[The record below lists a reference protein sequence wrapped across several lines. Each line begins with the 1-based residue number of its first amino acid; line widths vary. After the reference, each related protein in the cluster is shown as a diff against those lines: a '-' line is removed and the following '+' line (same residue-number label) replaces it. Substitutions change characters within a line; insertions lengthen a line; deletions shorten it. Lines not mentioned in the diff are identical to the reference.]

1 MLGMSYRVVNGKL
14 YSTSDFAEYTN
25 LGLQNK
31 NNRVDKEDTLI
42 SNEKNAFNKILDKH
56 IKKEEC
62 FTISAHAAQRLNSR
76 NIDFNDGDMK
86 KINDG
91 INMANS
97 KGAKQSLILYK
108 DMALITSIKNRTVIT
123 AFHKEQSE
131 ANVITN
137 IDSVVM
143 I

>member
-1 MLGMSYRVVNGKL
+1 MSYRVVNGKL
-14 YSTSDFAEYTN
+14 YSTADFTEYSQQ
-25 LGLQNK
+25 GLQNK
-31 NNRVDKEDTLI
+31 TNKVDKEQST
-42 SNEKNAFNKILDKH
+42 FNKILNKQ

-62 FTISAHAAQRLNSR
+62 FTISSHAAQRLNTR
-76 NIDFNDGDMK
+76 NIDFNDDDMK
-86 KINDG
+86 KINQG
-91 INMANS
+91 INMAEG

-123 AFHKEQSE
+123 ALGKNESE
-131 ANVITN
+131 ASIITN

>member
-1 MLGMSYRVVNGKL
+1 MSYRVVNGKL
-14 YSTSDFAEYTN
+14 YSTSDFTEYSKVS
-25 LGLQNK
+25 LQNK
-31 NNRVDKEDTLI
+31 NNKVNKQDNLLGSEKDT
-42 SNEKNAFNKILDKH
+42 FNKILEKQ

-76 NIDFNDGDMK
+76 HIQFDGEDMK

-91 INMANS
+91 INMAEG
-97 KGAKQSLILYK
+97 KGAKQSLIIYK

-131 ANVITN
+131 TNVITN

>member
-1 MLGMSYRVVNGKL
+1 MSFRVVNGKL
-14 YSTSDFAEYTN
+14 YSTGNFTEYSN
-25 LGLQNK
+25 VGLQNK
-31 NNRVDKEDTLI
+31 RDKVNKEESFNNDK
-42 SNEKNAFNKILDKH
+42 SNFNKILDKQ

-62 FTISAHAAQRLNSR
+62 FTISSHAAQRLNSR
-76 NIDFNDGDMK
+76 NIDFNDDDMK
-86 KINDG
+86 KVNEG
-91 INMANS
+91 INIADS

-123 AFHKEQSE
+123 ALDKNESQGKI
-131 ANVITN
+131 ITN

>member
-1 MLGMSYRVVNGKL
+1 MSYRVVNGKL
-14 YSTSDFAEYTN
+14 YSTVDFTEYS
-25 LGLQNK
+25 GVELQNK
-31 NNRVDKEDTLI
+31 NTKVNKEEDILNKDK
-42 SNEKNAFNKILDKH
+42 SAFNKILDKQ

-62 FTISAHAAQRLNSR
+62 FTISSHAAQRLNSR
-76 NIDFNDGDMK
+76 NINFDDADMK
-86 KINDG
+86 KINEG
-91 INMANS
+91 INMADS

-123 AFHKEQSE
+123 ALDKNQSQ
-131 ANVITN
+131 ASVVTN

>member
-1 MLGMSYRVVNGKL
+1 MSYRVINGKL
-14 YSTSDFAEYTN
+14 YSTADFTEYSREGLKNKTN
-25 LGLQNK
+25 NA
-31 NNRVDKEDTLI
+31 NREQ
-42 SNEKNAFNKILDKH
+42 SPFNKILDMQ

-62 FTISAHAAQRLNSR
+62 FTISSHAAQRLSTR
-76 NIDFNDGDMK
+76 NIDFNDDDMK
-86 KINDG
+86 KINTG
-91 INMANS
+91 INMAEG

-123 AFHKEQSE
+123 ALDKNGSE
-131 ANVITN
+131 PSIITN

>member
-1 MLGMSYRVVNGKL
+1 MSYRVINGKL
-14 YSTSDFAEYTN
+14 YSAVDFTEYNN
-25 LGLQNK
+25 LGVQSKVAEVNK
-31 NNRVDKEDTLI
+31 E
-42 SNEKNAFNKILDKH
+42 EKSDFNKILDKQ

-62 FTISAHAAQRLNSR
+62 FTISSHAAQRLNSR
-76 NIDFNDGDMK
+76 NIDFNAADMK
-86 KINDG
+86 KINQG
-91 INMANS
+91 INMAED

-123 AFHKEQSE
+123 AFNKNESE
-131 ANVITN
+131 TSIITN

>member
-1 MLGMSYRVVNGKL
+1 MSYRVVNGKL
-14 YSTSDFAEYTN
+14 YSTADFAEYGST
-25 LGLQNK
+25 GFQNK
-31 NNRVDKEDTLI
+31 KDIASKEQ
-42 SNEKNAFNKILDKH
+42 SSFNKILEKQ

-62 FTISAHAAQRLNSR
+62 FTISSHAAERLNSR
-76 NIDFNDGDMK
+76 NIDFNAADMK
-86 KINDG
+86 KINEG
-91 INMANS
+91 INLADS

-123 AFHKEQSE
+123 AMDKNQNETS
-131 ANVITN
+131 VITN

>member
-1 MLGMSYRVVNGKL
+1 MSYRVINGKL
-14 YSTSDFAEYTN
+14 YDAKDFSDYSYGN
-25 LGLQNK
+25 VQGNK
-31 NNRVDKEDTLI
+31 AKDNKEITDF
-42 SNEKNAFNKILDKH
+42 KQVLDKQ

-62 FTISAHAAQRLNSR
+62 FTISSHAAQRLNSR
-76 NIDFNDGDMK
+76 NIDFDDADMK
-86 KINDG
+86 KINQG
-91 INMANS
+91 INMAED

-123 AFHKEQSE
+123 ALDKNQSE
-131 ANVITN
+131 MNIITN

>member
-1 MLGMSYRVVNGKL
+1 MAYRVVNGKL
-14 YSTSDFAEYTN
+14 YSTVDFSEYSYE
-25 LGLQNK
+25 GLQNK
-31 NNRVDKEDTLI
+31 NNKINKEDNYLSKENNT
-42 SNEKNAFNKILDKH
+42 FNKILDKQ

-62 FTISAHAAQRLNSR
+62 FTISSHAAQRLNSR
-76 NIDFNDGDMK
+76 NIDFDDEDLK
-86 KINDG
+86 KINEG
-91 INMANS
+91 INMADS

-123 AFHKEQSE
+123 ALEKNQSE
-131 ANVITN
+131 GSIITN

>member
-1 MLGMSYRVVNGKL
+1 MSYRVVNGKL
-14 YSTSDFAEYTN
+14 YSAVDFTEYSN
-25 LGLQNK
+25 VGLQNK
-31 NNRVDKEDTLI
+31 KDSVSKEK
-42 SNEKNAFNKILDKH
+42 SAFNKILDKQ

-62 FTISAHAAQRLNSR
+62 FTISSHAAQRLNSR
-76 NIDFNDGDMK
+76 NINFDDADMK
-86 KINDG
+86 KINEG
-91 INMANS
+91 INMADS

-123 AFHKEQSE
+123 AMDKNQSE
-131 ANVITN
+131 TSIITN

>member
-1 MLGMSYRVVNGKL
+1 MSYRVVNGKL
-14 YSTSDFAEYTN
+14 YSATDFTEYSS

-31 NNRVDKEDTLI
+31 NTKVNSIDNLL
-42 SNEKNAFNKILDKH
+42 NPEKSAFNKVLDKQ

-62 FTISAHAAQRLNSR
+62 FTISSHAAQRLNSH
-76 NIDFNDGDMK
+76 NIDFDDSDMK
-86 KINDG
+86 KINEG
-91 INMANS
+91 INMADS

-123 AFHKEQSE
+123 AMDKNESQTS
-131 ANVITN
+131 VITN

>member
-1 MLGMSYRVVNGKL
+1 MSYRVVNGKL
-14 YSTSDFAEYTN
+14 YSTVDFSEYSYE
-25 LGLQNK
+25 GLQNK
-31 NNRVDKEDTLI
+31 NNKVNSTL
-42 SNEKNAFNKILDKH
+42 SKEKNTFDKILDKQ

-62 FTISAHAAQRLNSR
+62 FTISSHAAQRLNSR
-76 NIDFNDGDMK
+76 NIDFDDNDLK
-86 KINDG
+86 KINEG
-91 INMANS
+91 INMADS

-123 AFHKEQSE
+123 ALEKNQSE
-131 ANVITN
+131 GSIVTN

>member
-1 MLGMSYRVVNGKL
+1 MSYRVVNGKL
-14 YSTSDFAEYTN
+14 YSTADLTGYSNVA
-25 LGLQNK
+25 LQNK
-31 NNRVDKEDTLI
+31 STMVNKDDSSLSKHK
-42 SNEKNAFNKILDKH
+42 SAFNNILDKQ

-62 FTISAHAAQRLNSR
+62 FTISSHAAQRLNSR
-76 NIDFNDGDMK
+76 NINLDDADRK
-86 KINDG
+86 KINEG
-91 INMANS
+91 INMADS

-123 AFHKEQSE
+123 AMDKNQSTG
-131 ANVITN
+131 NIITN

>member
-1 MLGMSYRVVNGKL
+1 MSYRVVNGKL
-14 YSTSDFAEYTN
+14 YSTKDFAEYTYES
-25 LGLQNK
+25 LQNK
-31 NNRVDKEDTLI
+31 NNIANKQDNLLN
-42 SNEKNAFNKILDKH
+42 NEKNTFNRILDKQ

-76 NIDFNDGDMK
+76 NIDFDDVDMK
-86 KINDG
+86 KINEG
-91 INMANS
+91 INMADS

-108 DMALITSIKNRTVIT
+108 DMALLTSIKNRTVIT
-123 AFHKEQSE
+123 AFDKTQSE
-131 ANVITN
+131 GSIITN

>member
-1 MLGMSYRVVNGKL
+1 MSYRVVNGKL
-14 YSTSDFAEYTN
+14 YSTADFTGYSNVA
-25 LGLQNK
+25 LQNK
-31 NNRVDKEDTLI
+31 STIVNKNDSILGKDKSTFNN
-42 SNEKNAFNKILDKH
+42 ILDKQ

-62 FTISAHAAQRLNSR
+62 FTISSHAAQRLNSR
-76 NIDFNDGDMK
+76 NINLDEDDRK
-86 KINDG
+86 KINEG
-91 INMANS
+91 INMADS

-123 AFHKEQSE
+123 AMDKNQSTG
-131 ANVITN
+131 NVITN